1 MALSI
6 RTKIV
11 STTTVINIILT
22 GVGFL
27 SLYYMNK
34 ESREQNRI
42 GLLNDSSGVTSEIQ
56 ALFYERYGD
65 VQAFAANPN
74 ILSENP
80 EVRRDILNKYIALYG
95 IYDAI
100 TIYNTEG
107 KLITY
112 STKDKDS
119 NDLKPIP
126 NSYWDATQ
134 EEWFRNLKNNKFTE
148 DKEKGL
154 VGTYVTEPTF
164 DVLTTAMYGKQRYG
178 NLFATVIK
186 DSQDKLLG
194 YIVNRANFYWAAQPI
209 LANSTK
215 NEKANVLKNYILIN
229 QKGNVLFN
237 YNAHASKEVRDKVFN
252 PDILT
257 KPLEHADILLPKLL
271 AGESGVFAHTDQGEP
286 EEESA
291 FMRFNGDKFIKDMG
305 WSLVVQERSQDL
317 YADLIKEEQKF
328 FIISFI
334 AFLLILGYSIIFSY
348 GVAKNLRNLAEQLSI
363 GSKSLFRASTEISSS
378 STQLSESSTEQA
390 AALQETVASMNE
402 ISAMVEKSSDMAKR
416 SRETSKTAKKAADG
430 GKHTVNEMINAI
442 KDISQSNQQ
451 VMTQMEKSNQELVEI
466 VKVIGEIS
474 NRTKV
479 INDIVFQTKLLSFNA
494 SVEAARAGEHGKG
507 FAVVAEE
514 VGNLAQMSGNASKEI
529 SGLLDQ
535 SVKRVEDIV
544 QNTKSNIEKLVSS
557 AKEKIYTGNVTA
569 QKCDESLD
577 NILENVSEVDGMVTE
592 ISTASEEQSKG
603 VQEINSAM
611 NQLDQV
617 TQKNSTIAQETS
629 LAGEEL
635 HKESLQLSHIVE
647 DLLSFVDGKVKA
659 LKEVDDSHEDHE
671 TSHHETRSLKDK
683 SHHKKESIAK
693 EESIPHPTDSRFKEI
708 A

>member
-1 MALSI
+1 MTLSI
-6 RTKIV
+6 RTRIV

-22 GVGFL
+22 GLAFL
-27 SLYYMNK
+27 SLYYMDR
-34 ESREQNRI
+34 ESRAQYRI

-80 EVRRDILNKYIALYG
+80 VVRRDILNKYIALYG

-107 KLITY
+107 KLMSY

-119 NDLKPIP
+119 NDLKSIP
-126 NSYWDATQ
+126 NSYWDASQ
-134 EEWFRNLKNNKFTE
+134 EEWFRNVKNNKFTE

-154 VGTYVTEPTF
+154 VGTYITEPTF

-194 YIVNRANFYWAAQPI
+194 YIVNHANFYWAAQPI
-209 LANSTK
+209 LVNSK
-215 NEKANVLKNYILIN
+215 KSEKIDVLKNYILMN
-229 QKGNVLFN
+229 KKGNVLFN
-237 YNAHASKEVRDKVFN
+237 YNAHASKEVKDKIFN
-252 PDILT
+252 PDILG
-257 KPLEHADILLPKLL
+257 KPSEHADILLPKLL
-271 AGESGVFAHTDQGEP
+271 AGETGVFAHTDPGEP

-291 FMRFNGDKFIKDMG
+291 FMRFDGDKFIKDMG
-305 WSLVVQERSQDL
+305 WSLIVQEKSEDL
-317 YADLIKEEQKF
+317 YAALVKEEQKF
-328 FIISFI
+328 LIISFI

-348 GVAKNLRNLAEQLSI
+348 GIAKSLRHLAEQLSI
-363 GSKSLFRASTEISSS
+363 GSKSLFKASSEISSS
-378 STQLSESSTEQA
+378 SSQLSEASTEQA

-474 NRTKV
+474 HKTKV

-529 SGLLDQ
+529 SGLLEQ

-569 QKCDESLD
+569 QKCDGSLD

-635 HKESLQLSHIVE
+635 HKESLHLSHIVE

-659 LKEVDDSHEDHE
+659 LKEADNSHEDHE
-671 TSHHETRSLKDK
+671 TSHHETRSFKDK
-683 SHHKKESIAK
+683 SHHKKESIVK